1 MAWMLYLS
9 LFLHLYFMFVVH
21 TARMRI
27 LEQVRLI
34 TLKISA
40 GMVNL
45 NEIKA
50 HIQDIQSVVD

>member
-1 MAWMLYLS
+1 MGWMLYLS

-27 LEQVRLI
+27 LEQVQLI
-34 TLKISA
+34 IMKISA

-45 NEIKA
+45 SEIKA
-50 HIQDIQSVVD
+50 HIQNIQSVVD